1 MPFPFKSCLGVVLAA
16 FQTTMKTSSTLLLAA
31 MLAVSAFA
39 QSPVPGR
46 AGATPALRNLNAA
59 QQAPFDAIDPR
70 LATAVT
76 AARNSLVSAAL
87 SETATGSDRERAA
100 QVLGEAESALA
111 LARADVLAR
120 LQGTPERL
128 GAAQR
133 ASLVQAAAA
142 GRGGRGGVAT
152 VAAPRPAGKI
162 PAGDARIRTMGRWD
176 LKPEAATTVNSGT
189 GILFRFRGTTLMG
202 LFQPTTAPSQV
213 YVTIDGGEKVMH
225 TVDKAEIDF
234 APGGLAAGDHIVE
247 LETKDVSQNVNRW
260 TPPLAA
266 ALVFAGFDLGAGEP
280 LAPEPALVGR
290 WSPTAL
296 RMEFI
301 GDSITQGVRAISMAT
316 DPTGTDG
323 IRTYSYLTA
332 AAFRASITQVG
343 FGAQGI
349 THGGGGGVPA
359 VGETL
364 YFNFAGSLTDPL
376 ARPPDVVVINQGT
389 NDGGASAA
397 VFEPAYFA
405 FLTRVRR
412 AYPQALI
419 AAMRPFNGTQDAAIY
434 AAVQKMRDPRVIYI
448 DTDGWLELT
457 NSPDYT
463 EQPTGLHPSLSGH
476 AKAAKLLTAALSA
489 AGVQA
494 R

>member
-1 MPFPFKSCLGVVLAA
+1 
-16 FQTTMKTSSTLLLAA
+16 MKTCSALLLALL
-31 MLAVSAFA
+31 LAVSAFA
-39 QSPVPGR
+39 QTLVPAI
-46 AGATPALRNLNAA
+46 AGGPPMLRNLNAA

-70 LATAVT
+70 LAAAVT
-76 AARNSLVSAAL
+76 AARNSLLTAAL
-87 SETATGSDRERAA
+87 SETATGADRERAA
-100 QVLGEAESALA
+100 QVLGAAETALA
-111 LARADVLAR
+111 LARADVLAS
-120 LQGTPERL
+120 LQGTPAEL
-128 GAAQR
+128 VGAQR
-133 ASLVQAAAA
+133 LTLAQAA
-142 GRGGRGGVAT
+142 GRGGRGG
-152 VAAPRPAGKI
+152 AAAVVPRPAGRI
-162 PAGDARIRTMGRWD
+162 PAGDARIRYMGRWD
-176 LKPEAATTVNSGT
+176 LKPEVATTVNSGT
-189 GILFRFRGTTLMG
+189 GILFRFRGTTLKG
-202 LFQPTTAPSQV
+202 LFQTTTAPSQV
-213 YVTIDGGEKVMH
+213 YVSIDGGEKAIH

-234 APGGLAAGDHIVE
+234 APGGLAAGDHVVE
-247 LETKDVSQNVNRW
+247 FETKDVSQNSNRW

-266 ALVFAGFDLGAGEP
+266 ALVFTGFDLGAGEP

-332 AAFRASITQVG
+332 AAFHASITQVG

-364 YFNFAGSLTDPL
+364 YFNYAGSLTDPL

-389 NDGGASAA
+389 NDGAASAA
-397 VFEPAYFA
+397 VFEPAYLA

-419 AAMRPFNGTQDAAIY
+419 AAMRPFNGTQDAAIF

-448 DTDGWLELT
+448 DTDRWLEVT
-457 NSPDYT
+457 SSPDYT
-463 EQPTGLHPSLSGH
+463 EQPTGLHPTLSGH
-476 AKAAKLLTAALSA
+476 AKAAKFLTAALTA
-489 AGVQA
+489 AGV
-494 R
+494 RPR